1 MDTPLRPEPNR
12 HPMAVVPPYGGD
24 MSVWEIVERLITWT
38 DRLFPDPP
46 RAAALST
53 ALRDSFA
60 GRIDEVDAAACAEI
74 AAVAHTVARHLE
86 LRFEPAA
93 TEPADAEPAAGNR
106 GWPPP
111 DGAAIQR
118 DAGGVR
124 EIHRTAGGAAV
135 IRIDS
140 LHPAGYALRYVD
152 AAFDLARGAR
162 HIVID
167 LRHNGG
173 GDPATLAAIAGHLLG
188 TATHLSDVVYRYRRR
203 QWWTPE
209 LAPETTLT
217 APVHVLVSAQTY
229 SSGEAL
235 AYHLQAQGRAT
246 VVGTATAGAADHV
259 TPIRLAPTVTALV
272 PEAVVVDAV
281 TGTNW
286 EGKGVIPDIACPA
299 DQALT
304 AALDLAPRP

>member
-1 MDTPLRPEPNR
+1 MTIREL
-12 HPMAVVPPYGGD
+12 
-24 MSVWEIVERLITWT
+24 VERLIAWT

-46 RAAALST
+46 RAAVLST
-53 ALRDSFA
+53 ALRDAFST
-60 GRIDEVDAAACAEI
+60 RTDEVTAGACAEI
-74 AAVAHTVARHLE
+74 TAVAHTVARHLE
-86 LRFEPAA
+86 LRFEPEG
-93 TEPADAEPAAGNR
+93 TEPADTQSR

-111 DGAAIQR
+111 DGAAVR
-118 DAGGVR
+118 SEAGGVR
-124 EIHRTAGGAAV
+124 DVHRTADGTAV

-140 LHPAGYALRYVD
+140 LHSIQHARPYID
-152 AAFDLARGAR
+152 AAFDLARGAPR
-162 HIVID
+162 IVVD

-173 GDPATLAAIAGHLLG
+173 GDPATLAAVCGRLLG
-188 TATHLSDVVYRYRRR
+188 AATHLSDVRYRERHR

-209 LAPETTLT
+209 PTPGATLT

-246 VVGTATAGAADHV
+246 IVGAPTAGAADHV

-272 PEAVVVDAV
+272 PEAVVIDTV
-281 TGTNW
+281 TGANW

-299 DQALT
+299 DQALSK
-304 AALDLAPRP
+304 ALGLASPR